1 MNWESRF
8 LHSWLFLDYGRTPER
23 TQREPTQTQ
32 KKHANSTEKGD
43 RNHNLGCGPSSCE
56 VTELTTAPLH
66 CLLGGSQGELHR
78 VCQAA
83 QGFNRI
89 FGVCFHEIHNICS
102 GLLKPVQLCQLLFAE
117 DADSDIFNTKEGATE
132 KKIVFQADDPEAS
145 GWRHVAVTFL
155 KSSTRCLLLS
165 DASFFFSSSFFLF
178 TSTGVLQWHHL
189 LDVAVCHDR
198 TTEAKKKLLINTNSF

>member
-1 MNWESRF
+1 MGG
-8 LHSWLFLDYGRTPER
+8 H
-23 TQREPTQTQ
+23 QRGPKENPHRHEETC
-32 KKHANSTEKGD
+32 NSTEKGD
-43 RNHNLGCGPSSCE
+43 RNHNLGCGASSCE

-66 CLLGGSQGELHR
+66 CLLGGSQGELPK

-132 KKIVFQADDPEAS
+132 RKIAI
-145 GWRHVAVTFL
+145 
-155 KSSTRCLLLS
+155 KIC
-165 DASFFFSSSFFLF
+165 
-178 TSTGVLQWHHL
+178 
-189 LDVAVCHDR
+189 
-198 TTEAKKKLLINTNSF
+198 